1 MKGWEAVLKAKRIIH
16 GSLMVGLS
24 LLLLLSACSK
34 PAKSQEIVI
43 GVVWPFSDK
52 NDLFNEGIDLAVR
65 EINDSGGIN
74 GKKLILL
81 KEDDDSDVVT
91 GLNIAE
97 AFAENTAVSAVIG
110 HRSSFISIPAAAI
123 YEQTGL
129 TMLTPA
135 STDPELTEKDY
146 QHVFRCIPS
155 DDEIARK
162 LAEHLGEQGYKR
174 MVVFYSDDAY
184 GRDLAASFEDQAKR
198 YGITVVDRFCDYA
211 DAEELKRLDRR
222 WQAFG
227 YDGIFIAAAMQA
239 GAQLLRDAGQ
249 AGISGPFAAGNALET
264 TELPAAGGAAAEGIV
279 VGSVFDP
286 GSDRPEVKSFISA
299 FRETYQQEP
308 GAYAALG
315 YDAVKMLAAAMAKVE
330 AEDRQAVAE
339 GLKNLGPWQG
349 VCGVHEL
356 DGAGNEL
363 GDLIILKQLQ
373 DGKFVILKG

>member
-1 MKGWEAVLKAKRIIH
+1 MKAKRIIH
-16 GSLMVGLS
+16 GSMMVGLS

-43 GVVWPFSDK
+43 GVVWPFADK
-52 NDLFNEGIDLAVR
+52 NDLFNEGVDLAVR
-65 EINDSGGIN
+65 EINDGGGIN
-74 GKKLILL
+74 GKKITLL
-81 KEDDDSDVVT
+81 KEDDGSDVVT

-97 AFAENTAVSAVIG
+97 AFAENEAVQAVIG

-123 YEQTGL
+123 YEQAGL

-135 STDPELTEKDY
+135 STDPALTEKDY
-146 QHVFRCIPS
+146 RYVFRCIPN

-162 LAEHLGEQGYKR
+162 LTGHLAEQGCKK

-184 GRDLAASFEDQAKR
+184 GTGLAASFEDQAKR
-198 YGITVVDRFCDYA
+198 YGITVVDRFCGYA
-211 DAEELKRLDRR
+211 DAEELKRLNRR

-227 YDGIFIAAAMQA
+227 YDGIFIASAMQA
-239 GAQLLRDAGQ
+239 GAQLIRDAGQ
-249 AGISGPFAAGNALET
+249 AGISGHFVAGNALDT
-264 TELPAAGGAAAEGIV
+264 PELPAAGGEAAEGLVI
-279 VGSVFDP
+279 GSVFDP

-315 YDAVKMLAAAMAKVE
+315 YDAVKMLAAAIAQ
-330 AEDRQAVAE
+330 AGTEDRQAAAE

-356 DGAGNEL
+356 DAAGNEL
-363 GDLIILKQLQ
+363 GDLVVLKQMEN
-373 DGKFVILKG
+373 GRIVILKSA